1 MVTLC
6 YALGIGSFLFH
17 FLLFRL
23 LALPSRVLALVVVYL
38 KYLWG
43 LDDQTEYIHHHN
55 LRLLAPTS
63 PSAVF
68 CPVTWLRLSKL
79 RLERLATL
87 CPHLRHQYRYCQLV
101 ARPLTVPPRNVL
113 AALATPGLS
122 QASVAASLKARD
134 LATWGRHAG
143 AYGATTE
150 DQFSTKAK
158 KDLALLARLVKAPVR
173 ETTSLSPSLRPLA
186 SATQLL
192 LHSKEVPAKVKEKVE
207 ALQALASSSLSLAS
221 SGRLQ
226 EEARDVPRLQHTAAR
241 TWTSSQE
248 KFVDLRGRGVKEV
261 QAWRRTLV
269 RHNGGTGLACKHR
282 LIELSDEMPLTGAQK
297 EMVMLEDKAEYLE
310 SLYR

>member
-1 MVTLC
+1 M
-6 YALGIGSFLFH
+6 
-17 FLLFRL
+17 
-23 LALPSRVLALVVVYL
+23 LALVVVYL

-43 LDDQTEYIHHHN
+43 LDDQTEYIHQHN
-55 LRLLAPTS
+55 LRLLVATS

-87 CPHLRHQYRYCQLV
+87 CPNLRHQYRYSQLV
-101 ARPLTVPPRNVL
+101 ARPVTTSPRNIL
-113 AALATPGLS
+113 PALATPSLS
-122 QASVAASLKARD
+122 LASVAATLKARD
-134 LATWGRHAG
+134 LNTWGRHAG

-150 DQFSTKAK
+150 DQFSTKAS
-158 KDLALLARLVKAPVR
+158 KDLALLARLVKAPVT
-173 ETTSLSPSLRPLA
+173 EAISPPPSLRPLA

-192 LHSKEVPAKVKEKVE
+192 LQSKEVPAKVKEKVV

-226 EEARDVPRLQHTAAR
+226 EAARDLPRLQHTAAR

-248 KFVDLRGRGVKEV
+248 KFADLRGRDVKEV
-261 QAWRRTLV
+261 AEWRRTQV
-269 RHNGGTGLACKHR
+269 VDDGKGVLANKHR
-282 LIELSDEMPLTGAQK
+282 LVELSDEMPMTGAQK
-297 EMVMLEDKAEYLE
+297 EMVLLEDKGEYLE